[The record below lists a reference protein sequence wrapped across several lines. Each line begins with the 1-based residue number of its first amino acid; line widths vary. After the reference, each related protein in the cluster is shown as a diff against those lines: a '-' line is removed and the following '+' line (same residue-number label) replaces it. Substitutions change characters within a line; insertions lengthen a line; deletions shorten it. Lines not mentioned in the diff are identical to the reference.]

1 MAVEEAGEWEAD
13 GPGHDAGLLLAGI
26 ADVDELQARLVV
38 AAGGEDARGVSG
50 SG

>member
-13 GPGHDAGLLLAGI
+13 GGHDAGLLLAGI